1 MTTDGAEPGNY
12 RPGDAAMSRR
22 MRRIAM
28 LTAIVAIAPLCIVGV
43 VLTANSW
50 ADGLVVAA
58 GLLLT
63 LGVLREWSLD
73 GYPPRAMFALVF
85 TGASWLLGALSASN
99 PLSFVPF
106 SLVGALLLARLPQQR
121 LLTTIGFSFGIALV
135 GATVLLTHRPTW
147 SLGWTYVLLPIIGT
161 LFVTGV
167 VATSERSWQLVRR
180 LERAQEAEAEIAIVH
195 ERMRFA
201 GDLHDI
207 QGHTLHVIKL
217 KAALAQRLVGVDPER
232 AGAELGEIRHLVSD
246 TIGRTR
252 ELAYARHE
260 IEFPAE
266 LENARR
272 LCEAAGMDVEMR
284 HDGGT
289 AIAAHPL
296 LSHVLR
302 EATTNLLRHADPTQ
316 VSITASPGH
325 VEVANDGVP
334 DGSEAELRGL
344 ARLRARIELAGGELH
359 VERTPGRFAVSA
371 ELDPPGGDD
380 TAVPSTGSHG
390 MSR

>member
-1 MTTDGAEPGNY
+1 MTTDDGQPSNH
-12 RPGDAAMSRR
+12 RLDDAATTRR

-28 LTAIVAIAPLCIVGV
+28 LTAVVAIAPLCMVGV
-43 VLTANSW
+43 ALTANSW
-50 ADGLVVAA
+50 SHGLIIAA

-63 LGVLREWSLD
+63 FGVLKEWSLD

-106 SLVGALLLARLPQQR
+106 SLIGALLLARLPKQR
-121 LLTTIGFSFGIALV
+121 LLTTVVFSLGVALV
-135 GATVLLTHRPTW
+135 GASVLLTHRPTLP
-147 SLGWTYVLLPIIGT
+147 LGNAYALLPMIGT
-161 LFVTGV
+161 LFISGV
-167 VATSERSWQLVRR
+167 VAISERSWQLLRR
-180 LERAQEAEAEIAIVH
+180 LERAKEAEAELAIAH

-217 KAALAQRLVGVDPER
+217 KAALAQRLAGVDPER
-232 AGAELGEIRHLVSD
+232 TATELGEIRHLVDD
-246 TIGRTR
+246 TIERTR
-252 ELAYARHE
+252 ELAYARHQ
-260 IEFPAE
+260 IEFSAE

-272 LCEAAGMDVEMR
+272 LCEAAGIDVEVQ

-289 AIAAHPL
+289 AIVAHPL

-302 EATTNLLRHADPTQ
+302 EATTNLLRHADPTR
-316 VSITASPGH
+316 VSITASPWR

-334 DGSEAELRGL
+334 DGAEPELRGL
-344 ARLRARIELAGGELH
+344 ARLRERIETAGGELR
-359 VERTPGRFAVSA
+359 VERKPGHFVVSA
-371 ELDPPGGDD
+371 ALDAQGTDA
-380 TAVPSTGSHG
+380 AVPSAGSHG
-390 MSR
+390 LSP